1 MSINLLCPY
10 SCENLPHDRKTHNR
24 PEIWRFVSLLFI
36 FQYQISQYQILNKL
50 LTKLRKWNLRLK
62 FCKTD
67 SKVST
72 PVSCRDKKF
81 LFLSSILVFYLPF
94 SRYLFKCFIIFLWTF
109 VNYLIQNPYTLP
121 RSHTFHFGNLPNCC
135 LNLTS
140 STMISSYL
148 LLSITLSLTS
158 LIHSVLLLCSTFWD
172 QTWLQNFLLSAPL
185 GFTTF
190 WLISPSPPPPPPIFS
205 NKSFWLLWQNPVCT
219 NWLFLSSYFWSLVVL
234 TLILCFVS
242 SMTTW
247 RPLFFT

>member
-1 MSINLLCPY
+1 MQ
-10 SCENLPHDRKTHNR
+10 RQK
-24 PEIWRFVSLLFI
+24 VSLFVI
-36 FQYQISQYQILNKL
+36 HSG
-50 LTKLRKWNLRLK
+50 
-62 FCKTD
+62 
-67 SKVST
+67 V
-72 PVSCRDKKF
+72 
-81 LFLSSILVFYLPF
+81 LPF

-190 WLISPSPPPPPPIFS
+190 WLISPSPPPPSPNLFKQEFLVALTKPGLYKLII
-205 NKSFWLLWQNPVCT
+205 SFIILLKLGGFNFNSLFCFFDDHMKAFILHIVLSFKICFYSIVWQFDSV
-219 NWLFLSSYFWSLVVL
+219 
-234 TLILCFVS
+234 
-242 SMTTW
+242 
-247 RPLFFT
+247 PLL